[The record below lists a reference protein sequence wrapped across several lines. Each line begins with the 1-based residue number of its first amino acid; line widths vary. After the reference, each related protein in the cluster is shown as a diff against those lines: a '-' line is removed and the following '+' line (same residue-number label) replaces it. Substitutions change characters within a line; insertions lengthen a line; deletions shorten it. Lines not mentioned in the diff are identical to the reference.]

1 MSKLK
6 NDDTIAAIAT
16 PPGEGG
22 VSIIRLSGPEA
33 FVVLRQVFRMHQQK
47 QWKPRTLFFGK
58 VVAKDGHILDEALAV
73 YFPSPHSYTGEDVA
87 ELHLHGGWTL
97 TRRILDEVMK
107 QGARQADPGEFTRRA
122 FLNGKMDLA
131 QAEAVLELIHSRS
144 EKALR
149 IAADHLSGSLS
160 KVLQKLR
167 QDILLIYAHLE
178 GSLDFPDEH
187 LETEDVQSLIE
198 RTQKI
203 IDELTRLYSSFQRT
217 SVLREGVRVV
227 IVGKPNAGKSSLFNA
242 LLERDQALVSEFPGT
257 TRDSIEDVIQ
267 IEGFLIRLIDTAGLS
282 STLQHPLD
290 TLSMNQTRE
299 VMKKADLFLMVAD
312 GETALDEEDETIVVA
327 IDHSKPIV
335 WVMNKSDKGKKQF
348 PIEIKGRKVNA
359 WISVSAKEKTGMDE
373 LIRNLSKEISCFS
386 SVETGEQI
394 TRLRHRDL
402 LEKAIKFLQHS
413 VQALES
419 KQPFEIAV
427 LDLKQA
433 LESIREMIGEVY
445 SEDLLDVIFSEFCIG
460 K

>member
-1 MSKLK
+1 MNKLK

-33 FVVLRQVFRMHQQK
+33 FPVLKKVFQIHQQN

-58 VVAKDGHILDEALAV
+58 VIAEDGHILDESLAV
-73 YFPSPHSYTGEDVA
+73 QFPSPNSYTGEDVA

-97 TRRILDEVMK
+97 TRRVLDEIMK
-107 QGARQADPGEFTRRA
+107 QGVRQADPGEFTRRA

-187 LETEDVQSLIE
+187 LETADISSLTKQM
-198 RTQKI
+198 RKI
-203 IDELTRLYSSFQRT
+203 IAELTRLLSSFQRT
-217 SVLREGVRVV
+217 SILREGVRLA

-282 STLQHPLD
+282 STLRHPLD
-290 TLSMNQTRE
+290 TLSMKQTRE

-312 GETALDEEDETIVVA
+312 GETALDAEDETIVEA
-327 IDHSKPIV
+327 MDDSKPVI
-335 WVMNKSDKGKKQF
+335 WVMNKSDKNNKQF
-348 PIEIKGRKVNA
+348 PANIKGRKVNS
-359 WISVSAKEKTGMDE
+359 WIFVSAKEKTGMDD
-373 LIRNLSKEISCFS
+373 LVKGISKEIERFS
-386 SVETGEQI
+386 LVETGEQI

-402 LEKAIKFLQHS
+402 LEKALKFLQRS
-413 VQALES
+413 VQTLES